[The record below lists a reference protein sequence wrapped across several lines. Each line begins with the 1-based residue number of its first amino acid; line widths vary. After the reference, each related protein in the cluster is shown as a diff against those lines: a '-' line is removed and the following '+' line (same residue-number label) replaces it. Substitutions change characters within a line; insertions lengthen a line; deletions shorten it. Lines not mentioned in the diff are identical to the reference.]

1 MKKTEILFALIDFEL
16 TGKKINDETKNSI
29 NSAVISDL
37 TKITKAHDLSHLLAD
52 ALYKLEMLSGDEEK
66 ELKKARKVALY
77 RSECMKKDI
86 LSICDL
92 LNKAKIPFILLKG
105 ARMRNYYPCDWMR
118 TSCDIDALVK
128 EEELERAIEALEKGN
143 WKVSGEKAF
152 HDISL
157 YSENDTHL
165 ELHFKIKGGEEL
177 KEDLSD
183 KVWDYSYLKEE
194 GQYEYIQTN
203 EYFLF
208 HLLSHM
214 ATHFFSSGCGIKYF
228 LDIYILKQ
236 KLEFNEEKLRGL
248 LIEGQMEEFYKKILD
263 LIDVWFGNGEYDDI
277 TKEMAKFILT
287 GGIYGSK
294 EHRIKNTQVKSSGK
308 IKHIM
313 KRIFMPYRA
322 LKKRYPVLE
331 KHKYLTPL
339 LEVVRWG
346 NMIFKGRCKIR
357 FKELNSIKNVSKE
370 DFEKREKMLKGIGL
384 LK

>member
-157 YSENDTHL
+157 YSENGTHL
-165 ELHFKIKGGEEL
+165 ELHFSIKGSEDL
-177 KEDLSD
+177 KENVSE
-183 KVWDYSYLKEE
+183 KIWEYSERKEK
-194 GQYEYIQTN
+194 YEYIQIK
-203 EYFLF
+203 EYFIFNLI
-208 HLLSHM
+208 SHM
-214 ATHFFSSGCGIKYF
+214 ATHFLYSGCGIKYF
-228 LDIYILKQ
+228 LDIYLLKNKIQ
-236 KLEFNEEKLRGL
+236 VDEEVLNKLLKEAG
-248 LIEGQMEEFYKKILD
+248 IENFYKKILD
-263 LIDVWFGNGEYDDI
+263 LIDVWFNGKEHDDI
-277 TKEMAKFILT
+277 TKEMELFILT
-287 GGIYGSK
+287 GGTYGSK
-294 EHRIKNTQVKSSGK
+294 SHRIKNAQVKSGSK
-308 IKHIM
+308 FIHIT
-313 KRIFMPYRA
+313 KRIFMPYGT
-322 LKKRYPVLE
+322 LKKRYPILE
-331 KHKYLTPL
+331 KHKYLTPVF
-339 LEVVRWG
+339 EIVRWG
-346 NMIFKGRCKIR
+346 DMFFKGKTKRR
-357 FKELNSIKNVSKE
+357 LQELTDIKNVTRESFGE
-370 DFEKREKMLKGIGL
+370 REKMLKGIGL